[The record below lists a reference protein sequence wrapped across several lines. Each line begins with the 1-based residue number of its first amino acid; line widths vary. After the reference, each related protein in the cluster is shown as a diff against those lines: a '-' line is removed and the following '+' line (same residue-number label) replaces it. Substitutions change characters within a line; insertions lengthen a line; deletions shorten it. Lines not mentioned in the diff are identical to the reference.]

1 MLKTIKKITD
11 MTDAELKA
19 GYDELN
25 HEIHLLLLSMTS
37 GSNKDAQYKRLDDRR
52 NALYREAY
60 NRSN

>member
-1 MLKTIKKITD
+1 MLKTIKKIKD

-25 HEIHLLLLSMTS
+25 HEIHLLLLSMKS

>member
-1 MLKTIKKITD
+1 MLKTIKKIKD

-25 HEIHLLLLSMTS
+25 QEIHLLLLSMKS
-37 GSNKDAQYKRLDDRR
+37 GSNKDVQYKRLDDRR

-60 NRSN
+60 NRNN